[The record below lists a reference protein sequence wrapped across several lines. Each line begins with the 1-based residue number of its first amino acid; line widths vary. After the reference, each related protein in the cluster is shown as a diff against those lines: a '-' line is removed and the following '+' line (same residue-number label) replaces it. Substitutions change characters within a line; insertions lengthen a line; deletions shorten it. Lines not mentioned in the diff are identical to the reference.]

1 MGDLA
6 AGLVVAMAKTALC
19 MMFGCQHCH
28 ASMNSTGNARSFQ
41 LPIHDENLR
50 ESGDAERP
58 FGTDIDHQKA
68 RHWWTFYSMS
78 AFRQSYVNSPKP
90 ELSVPK

>member
-6 AGLVVAMAKTALC
+6 AGLVVTLAKTALC
-19 MMFGCQHCH
+19 MMFGCQHCQ
-28 ASMNSTGNARSFQ
+28 ASMNSAGKARSFQ
-41 LPIHDENLR
+41 LAIHDENLR

-78 AFRQSYVNSPKP
+78 AFRQSYVNSSKP